1 VATSGADGYLEASV
15 DLVACPH
22 NVAGEVRDHSDG
34 ADDAVVVQVVVAA
47 AADVVASDGES

>member
-1 VATSGADGYLEASV
+1 MATSGADGYLEASV